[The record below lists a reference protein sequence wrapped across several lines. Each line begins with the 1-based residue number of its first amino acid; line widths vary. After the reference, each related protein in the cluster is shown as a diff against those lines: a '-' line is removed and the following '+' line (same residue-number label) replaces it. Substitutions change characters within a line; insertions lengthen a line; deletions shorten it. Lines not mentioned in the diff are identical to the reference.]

1 MGTGDGLRPMDTILA
16 GYTATMKICIAFLR
30 LEVIHHYLNPNPA
43 NPLAQWDI
51 IDQKLVSIRHKSS
64 HYKDAFDQAL
74 FGNFHFANMDEEA
87 IFLPT
92 KAKIQLEI
100 VAVAASAK
108 ERFNP
113 NAIANL
119 NKVATFE

>member
-1 MGTGDGLRPMDTILA
+1 MRKP
-16 GYTATMKICIAFLR
+16 FLGCD
-30 LEVIHHYLNPNPA
+30 LHPA
-43 NPLAQWDI
+43 E
-51 IDQKLVSIRHKSS
+51 IDLLTSPLVSFACLIVR
-64 HYKDAFDQAL
+64 FDQAL

-119 NKVATFE
+119 NEVATFE